1 MFKCCA
7 GPGKREGK
15 RPAQRS
21 RAGTEG
27 TKLKLKCVVVGD
39 GAVGKTCLLVTFRDD
54 RFPEEYVPTTFDNY
68 VANMRCMV
76 HGASKYVTYDLWD
89 TAGQEGY
96 DEMRKMSYMDT
107 DVFMMMFA
115 LDNRTSFAN
124 VRSAWLPELQGFAD
138 SGVAS
143 GKAKIVLVGTKSDVR
158 DAGGPTGAMVS
169 DHEARQLAQELG
181 MFAYISCSA
190 KTRENVQ
197 SVFDMVVKA
206 QLGIHKDTDIA
217 TSKRQ
222 SLSKPSAGGGGGYSA
237 AAAAPVPAAQPAQA
251 HGYQWQQQQQQQQ
264 AQAATAAPTVTHGYT
279 PSPSQ
284 SHWQPPQPQ
293 HRPTVPQWQQPA
305 AAPQQHWQQP
315 APAPQ
320 QHWQQQAAAEA
331 PGPSSY
337 GGVKPGLPQN
347 WERKIDP
354 GSGKPYFTDHN
365 TQQTYWNPPA
375 G

>member
-1 MFKCCA
+1 M
-7 GPGKREGK
+7 
-15 RPAQRS
+15 
-21 RAGTEG
+21 
-27 TKLKLKCVVVGD
+27 
-39 GAVGKTCLLVTFRDD
+39 GKTTFVKRHLTGEFEK
-54 RFPEEYVPTTFDNY
+54 RY
-68 VANMRCMV
+68 VATIGVEIHSLNFSTNLGEIIFNV
-76 HGASKYVTYDLWD
+76 WD

-107 DVFMMMFA
+107 DVFLVMFA

-181 MFAYISCSA
+181 MFADSSCSA

-251 HGYQWQQQQQQQQ
+251 HGYQWQQQQQQ

-293 HRPTVPQWQQPA
+293 HTPTVPQWQQPA
-305 AAPQQHWQQP
+305 AAPQQQWQQP

-354 GSGKPYFTDHN
+354 GSGKPYYTDHN